1 MIKEFLHRHGQ
12 SSDNIDAAAATE
24 RVLGAMSAGLKGE
37 GGSLAMLST
46 YLYEPDLSKT
56 ANSDKKIIIDA
67 GGTNFRSALGYF
79 KDGKAVFEKVEKTVM
94 PASDRE
100 LSKDEFYGA
109 IAGNVERLLEEGGDI
124 GFCFSYPVQMSADK
138 DGVMCGATKEL
149 KAKGVNGTKVGG
161 STLQAIKK
169 YSAKQRKV
177 VILNDTVAT
186 LLGGTVCAD
195 KKYSAYIGYI
205 YGTGINLAYLE
216 RVGGDGRRMIIN
228 TECGNFDGF
237 AQGDYDK
244 KVAEDTA
251 NPEAYRFEKMTS
263 GKYLASVIAECA
275 YGAESEGLV
284 GKLKRIPFTLK
295 DVTEFLDGGEGAYIE
310 NFLPEDRAKAKE
322 LAKELVRRAAKAG
335 AVVNAAAAI
344 KSAEPKG
351 LPVAIVAEGTT
362 FERLT
367 GYKELF
373 IEYLTEL
380 LAPRGITFE
389 LVKGEDANMLGSL
402 AAALS

>member
-1 MIKEFLHRHGQ
+1 
-12 SSDNIDAAAATE
+12 
-24 RVLGAMSAGLKGE
+24 
-37 GGSLAMLST
+37 
-46 YLYEPDLSKT
+46 
-56 ANSDKKIIIDA
+56 
-67 GGTNFRSALGYF
+67 
-79 KDGKAVFEKVEKTVM
+79 
-94 PASDRE
+94 
-100 LSKDEFYGA
+100 
-109 IAGNVERLLEEGGDI
+109 
-124 GFCFSYPVQMSADK
+124 
-138 DGVMCGATKEL
+138 
-149 KAKGVNGTKVGG
+149 
-161 STLQAIKK
+161 
-169 YSAKQRKV
+169 
-177 VILNDTVAT
+177 
-186 LLGGTVCAD
+186 
-195 KKYSAYIGYI
+195 
-205 YGTGINLAYLE
+205 
-216 RVGGDGRRMIIN
+216 MIIN

-244 KVAEDTA
+244 KVAEETA

-322 LAKELVRRAAKAG
+322 LAEELVRRAAKAG

-380 LAPRGITFE
+380 LAPSGITFE